1 MRLRQVERSTRN
13 GNLPFQRYLRP
24 IRMWSNMPGEGIG
37 WRSQRYG
44 SPWSE
49 SPGDK
54 VQTRGKEQNH
64 RTIANFYYLN
74 TNRRKGLKKDQK
86 KRRKEQQ
93 SVRRKPEKASVL
105 AATKGCKNSKKQRLG
120 VTSTVFLTDISIYGL
135 SKLFLCILP

>member
-1 MRLRQVERSTRN
+1 MLEEESMDRPEMREMSQGRLLRELLSKFRVEMSAVGLRQVERSTRN

-86 KRRKEQQ
+86 KKE
-93 SVRRKPEKASVL
+93 
-105 AATKGCKNSKKQRLG
+105 KGTAVS
-120 VTSTVFLTDISIYGL
+120 
-135 SKLFLCILP
+135 